1 MDTHGYISVKD
12 VREALQQGY
21 RNDFESNLQTALLES
36 LSDELKPIDP
46 KGRRRPN
53 PTLVLS
59 CLLLCAL
66 VGVFVYFSVG
76 GHR

>member
-1 MDTHGYISVKD
+1 MDTHGHISTEEA
-12 VREALQQGY
+12 REALQQIY
-21 RNDFESNLQTALLES
+21 RNDSESNLRTALIECF
-36 LSDELKPIDP
+36 SDELKPIDA

-59 CLLLCAL
+59 FLLLCAL
-66 VGVFVYFSVG
+66 AGVFVYFSVG

>member
-1 MDTHGYISVKD
+1 MDNRGYISVED
-12 VREALQQGY
+12 ARDALQHVY
-21 RNDFESNLQTALLES
+21 RNDSESNLQTALFES
-36 LSDELKPIDP
+36 FSDELKPIDAN
-46 KGRRRPN
+46 GRRRPN

-59 CLLLCAL
+59 FLLLSAL

>member
-1 MDTHGYISVKD
+1 MDTHGYVSTEEA
-12 VREALQQGY
+12 RQALQQIY
-21 RNDFESNLQTALLES
+21 RNDSESNLQTALLES
-36 LSDELKPIDP
+36 LSDELKPIDA

-59 CLLLCAL
+59 ILLLCAL

>member
-1 MDTHGYISVKD
+1 MDTHGYVSTEEA
-12 VREALQQGY
+12 RQALQQIY
-21 RNDFESNLQTALLES
+21 RNDSESNLQTALLES
-36 LSDELKPIDP
+36 LSDELKPIDA

-59 CLLLCAL
+59 FLLLCAL
-66 VGVFVYFSVG
+66 AGVFVYFSVG

>member
-1 MDTHGYISVKD
+1 MDTHGHISTEEARK
-12 VREALQQGY
+12 ALQQIY
-21 RNDFESNLQTALLES
+21 RNDSESNLRTALLES
-36 LSDELKPIDP
+36 FSDELKPIDP

-53 PTLVLS
+53 ASLMLS
-59 CLLLCAL
+59 FLLLCVL

>member
-1 MDTHGYISVKD
+1 MDTHGYVSTEEA
-12 VREALQQGY
+12 REALRQIY
-21 RNDFESNLQTALLES
+21 RNDSESNLQTTLLES
-36 LSDELKPIDP
+36 LSDELKPIDA

-59 CLLLCAL
+59 FLFLCAL

>member
-1 MDTHGYISVKD
+1 MNTHGYISVED
-12 VREALQQGY
+12 AREALQQVY
-21 RNDFESNLQTALLES
+21 LNDSESNLQIALLES
-36 LSDELKPIDP
+36 LSDELKPIDAR
-46 KGRRRPN
+46 GRRRPN

-59 CLLLCAL
+59 FLLLCAL

>member
-1 MDTHGYISVKD
+1 MDTHGYVSTEEA
-12 VREALQQGY
+12 RQALQQIY
-21 RNDFESNLQTALLES
+21 RNDSESNLQTALLES
-36 LSDELKPIDP
+36 LSDELKPIDA

-59 CLLLCAL
+59 FLLLCAL

>member
-1 MDTHGYISVKD
+1 MDTHGNVSTEEA
-12 VREALQQGY
+12 RQALQQIY
-21 RNDFESNLQTALLES
+21 RNDSESNLQTALLES
-36 LSDELKPIDP
+36 LSDELKPIDA

-59 CLLLCAL
+59 FLLLCAL